1 MKKNLVSIIILA
13 LLIVNLVLTC
23 FMMFSFTGAA
33 QKTWT
38 VVSDIA
44 YAMNM
49 AKGGAPASEGAEEM
63 EEVAIQDLVSYDIAD
78 PMTIP
83 LKAAPPGPDGETI
96 PISYIV
102 IQVSLQLNSED
113 KDFKDFGEG
122 DLTQYASIIQDEI
135 LNVFGKYTKTE
146 VQSDELDTMDK
157 IKKEIVEQVRVR
169 FNSDFVY
176 SISFRDIKYS

>member
-49 AKGGAPASEGAEEM
+49 AKGGAPASEGSEAVV
-63 EEVAIQDLVSYDIAD
+63 EVAIQDLVNYDIAEA
-78 PMTIP
+78 MTIP
-83 LKAAPPGPDGETI
+83 LKAAPPDAEGNVSPT
-96 PISYIV
+96 SYIV
-102 IQVSLQLNSED
+102 ILASLQLNSED
-113 KDFKDFGEG
+113 KDFKDFGDG
-122 DLTQYASIIQDEI
+122 DLTQYVAIIQDEI
-135 LNVFGKYTKTE
+135 IKVFGKYTKSE
-146 VQSDELDTMDK
+146 VQSDELGTMEK
-157 IKKEIVEQVRVR
+157 IKAEIVEQVRVR
-169 FNSDFVY
+169 FNSEFVY